1 MHICQNDL
9 IKNNYKK
16 GDSEG
21 IVNYGL
27 TLSGIQFSV
36 IFIEDENEK
45 NKFKISFRSKE
56 DFPCNQFASSFFD
69 GGGHTNAAGGIFKG
83 NLNSA
88 IEYFKKS
95 LNEF

>member
-1 MHICQNDL
+1 MHICQKDL

-45 NKFKISFRSKE
+45 INLKYPSDPKKISMQQVCIKFLTEVES
-56 DFPCNQFASSFFD
+56 
-69 GGGHTNAAGGIFKG
+69 NAAGGIFKE
-83 NLNSA
+83 
-88 IEYFKKS
+88 I
-95 LNEF
+95 

>member
-1 MHICQNDL
+1 MYICQNDL

-56 DFPCNQFASSFFD
+56 DFPCNEFASIFFD
-69 GGGHTNAAGGIFKG
+69 GGGHLNAAGGIFIG

>member
-56 DFPCNQFASSFFD
+56 DFPCNEFASNFFD
-69 GGGHTNAAGGIFKG
+69 GGGHLNAAGGIFLG